1 MRLGVG
7 TVGSQAEFLSFG
19 TKSLVLEL
27 VSNWVLALL
36 GIVFAVLGPFRVKPL
51 S

>member
-27 VSNWVLALL
+27 VSNWVLAYLVLFLRFLVLL
-36 GIVFAVLGPFRVKPL
+36 G
-51 S
+51 